1 MQKCG
6 IGCALQKCIHVNR
19 WIKVDNSYRDDPL
32 IRLFPRNMGCDMA
45 YYGPSG
51 TREFKEFKCESPY
64 NNANEFIHV
73 AAFF

>member
-1 MQKCG
+1 
-6 IGCALQKCIHVNR
+6 
-19 WIKVDNSYRDDPL
+19 
-32 IRLFPRNMGCDMA
+32 MGCDME

-64 NNANEFIHV
+64 HDANEFIDV